1 MSDVGGRERRWDEG
15 EVGAILRRAIE
26 LQQEEERQGPQ
37 ALARRG
43 DGASLAELEAMAKE
57 VGLEPALVRRAI
69 AELEARPR
77 PVPISPWTGGPRRIV
92 FERVLPGEAGPAAV
106 EALLPIIQGAV
117 SLNGQGSMV
126 GRTFTWAWT
135 LTNEWNSKKDF
146 REGLTISVVPRDGAT
161 TVRIEERL
169 TAFPM
174 FFLPLVA
181 TGALSGG
188 IGMGSL
194 HSPLAAAAILLV
206 AAGSSHLGARVLYRR
221 LVRKHTEALQELF
234 ANITVHLQSEGGES
248 VRIAARVESE
258 LEQPVRIAARVES
271 ELEQPMLDA
280 APARKGALP
289 PAR

>member
-15 EVGAILRRAIE
+15 EVGAILQRAIE
-26 LQQEEERQGPQ
+26 LQQEEERQGPR

-57 VGLEPALVRRAI
+57 VGLEPALVRRAV
-69 AELEARPR
+69 AELEARRR
-77 PVPISPWTGGPRRIV
+77 PVPISPWTGGPGRIV

-106 EALLPIIQGAV
+106 EALLPIIQGA
-117 SLNGQGSMV
+117 
-126 GRTFTWAWT
+126 
-135 LTNEWNSKKDF
+135 
-146 REGLTISVVPRDGAT
+146 
-161 TVRIEERL
+161 
-169 TAFPM
+169 
-174 FFLPLVA
+174 
-181 TGALSGG
+181 TGALSGS

-234 ANITVHLQSEGGES
+234 ANITVHLQAEGGE
-248 VRIAARVESE
+248 
-258 LEQPVRIAARVES
+258 PVRIAARVES
-271 ELEQPMLDA
+271 QLEQPMLDA

>member
-1 MSDVGGRERRWDEG
+1 
-15 EVGAILRRAIE
+15 
-26 LQQEEERQGPQ
+26 
-37 ALARRG
+37 
-43 DGASLAELEAMAKE
+43 
-57 VGLEPALVRRAI
+57 
-69 AELEARPR
+69 
-77 PVPISPWTGGPRRIV
+77 
-92 FERVLPGEAGPAAV
+92 
-106 EALLPIIQGAV
+106 
-117 SLNGQGSMV
+117 MV
-126 GRTFTWAWT
+126 GRTFTWSWT
-135 LTNEWNSKKDF
+135 STNEWNSKKDF

-161 TVRIEERL
+161 TVRIEARL
-169 TAFPM
+169 MAFPM

-234 ANITVHLQSEGGES
+234 ANITVHLQSEGGEP

-271 ELEQPMLDA
+271 ELEQPTLDA